1 MEYRINIQMKELSKL
16 LNCGETVKSIII
28 FIRDIRNKYNIPKDK
43 LVLYIDMM
51 SKDIEIRDIQLIEWK
66 KIITKYNICNLEKIE
81 YSLDEL
87 FENDGYIEY
96 TNINGYNIYLALPM
110 IQKETQ
116 IDNFI
121 TEINRL
127 ENQKINYQNKLSD
140 EKFILKA
147 PKVIV
152 DTEQKKLTDVN
163 NKIQNIKTNI
173 LLLTCGKEYYDLLIQ
188 LGSNEKINWYIQHQR
203 EIKYE
208 NDQYDEKWFNEIY
221 DTQIHNYE
229 IKSLHSIIC
238 K

>member
-1 MEYRINIQMKELSKL
+1 MEYRINIQMKELSKI

-127 ENQKINYQNKLSD
+127 ENQKINYQ
-140 EKFILKA
+140 
-147 PKVIV
+147 
-152 DTEQKKLTDVN
+152 
-163 NKIQNIKTNI
+163 
-173 LLLTCGKEYYDLLIQ
+173 
-188 LGSNEKINWYIQHQR
+188 
-203 EIKYE
+203 
-208 NDQYDEKWFNEIY
+208 
-221 DTQIHNYE
+221 
-229 IKSLHSIIC
+229 
-238 K
+238 